1 MQATRALNHF
11 GCGEPADAARWVER
25 AAHAPGAHVLIAM
38 IAAAV
43 QWIAGDRARARAW
56 ADNVRSRSPELGR
69 EDFFRAFPIRD
80 PTQRRRIAQTLERLG
95 F

>member
-1 MQATRALNHF
+1 
-11 GCGEPADAARWVER
+11 
-25 AAHAPGAHVLIAM
+25 M

-43 QWIAGDRARARAW
+43 QWLAGDRVRARAW